1 MSGHA
6 GCRRDH
12 HAKRDQ
18 NEAREPAEKHRAAGD
33 VSGRKRIVLYNMRLF
48 IAIKL
53 SDELKTALI
62 STRNAMYDR
71 GVRGSYSPEENL
83 HLTLAFIGEYP
94 DAEAVMDALTA
105 VTFAPFTLSL
115 DGIGRFGDLWW
126 AGVKD
131 SASLTA
137 AARRVRRALAE
148 NGIPFD
154 RKRFLPHITLIRR
167 AMREAA
173 GIRVAP
179 LSMTVN
185 SISLMRSDRG
195 RNGMIYTEL
204 GSVEASSA

>member
-1 MSGHA
+1 
-6 GCRRDH
+6 
-12 HAKRDQ
+12 
-18 NEAREPAEKHRAAGD
+18 
-33 VSGRKRIVLYNMRLF
+33 MRLF
-48 IAIKL
+48 IAINL

-62 STRNAMYDR
+62 NAQNAMYDR

-167 AMREAA
+167 ATREAA

-179 LSMTVN
+179 VSMTVN
-185 SISLMRSDRG
+185 TISLMRSDRG

-204 GSVEASSA
+204 GSVEASSP